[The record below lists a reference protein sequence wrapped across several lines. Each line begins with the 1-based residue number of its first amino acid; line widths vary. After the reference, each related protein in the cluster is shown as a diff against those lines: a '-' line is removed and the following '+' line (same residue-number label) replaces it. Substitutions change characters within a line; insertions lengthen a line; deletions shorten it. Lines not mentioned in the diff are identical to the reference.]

1 MVKKAKEKQIKY
13 WTALD
18 SFIYKLCL
26 CYGGVTRLLLMKS
39 QGLLLNAENV

>member
-1 MVKKAKEKQIKY
+1 MVKKAKQKQIRY

-18 SFIYKLCL
+18 SFIDNLCL

-39 QGLLLNAENV
+39 QGLLLNAENI